1 MTRITLIITAL
12 AGVAGSA
19 IAGYLLAHRGTSGI
33 DSPAASAPATTGLAA
48 RG

>member
-12 AGVAGSA
+12 AGVAGGA
-19 IAGYLLAHRGTSGI
+19 IAGYLLRTSGHI
-33 DSPAASAPATTGLAA
+33 RNRVSAGQRARRRGLAA